1 MNTRIA
7 TVLIGGIA
15 ALGLA
20 AVADAKITRLTLTE
34 VETTRILVVDA
45 PPMQASESQPPNA
58 GDVVAGRAKLMR
70 GSKTVGSAEFFGV
83 VTAFPLLEFH
93 GTFTLPGGRVS
104 VVDVGSFTA
113 RKQALAIV
121 GGTGR
126 YVGARGVDVETRIS
140 EGKTRDVFTIIT
152 CMEPLTAAAPAE
164 MLHSSGHNRRSSPR
178 TSRQQRR
185 RRSAAL
191 RPVLVDDRRD
201 DEEEG
206 GQPDHVGVGAR
217 LLVLADYQQH
227 HAVRGEDG
235 ERERERR
242 EKRSGVSRQKCRKN
256 VAITKHGHRASSE
269 HE

>member
-15 ALGLA
+15 ALGLP

-83 VTAFPLLEFH
+83 VTAFPLLEF
-93 GTFTLPGGRVS
+93 
-104 VVDVGSFTA
+104 
-113 RKQALAIV
+113 
-121 GGTGR
+121 
-126 YVGARGVDVETRIS
+126 Y
-140 EGKTRDVFTIIT
+140 
-152 CMEPLTAAAPAE
+152 
-164 MLHSSGHNRRSSPR
+164 
-178 TSRQQRR
+178 
-185 RRSAAL
+185 
-191 RPVLVDDRRD
+191 DDRRD